1 MPTFIEQ
8 IHAKAKTSPC
18 RVVLQEGEDVRII
31 EAAALATKQG
41 IAQITLLG
49 APEKIRAIAASAS
62 LSLDKINIV
71 DMTKPPNFDD
81 YASTYFELR
90 KAKGL
95 TQDQAVAQMKDPLWY
110 GAMMVRKGLADSFVG
125 GALYTTGDVC
135 RAGIQIIGMQPGLK
149 TLSSFF
155 AMVVPDKSFGKDGVV
170 FFADCAVVIAP
181 DVNQLADIAIA
192 TADSYASLTG
202 DTPRVAMLSFSTKGS
217 SSHPSVGKV
226 QAATALA
233 EQKAMERKLD
243 ADFDGELQVDAA
255 LVPEIAARKLPNSKL
270 GGAANVLIFPDLNA
284 ANIASKLARLVGR
297 ANAYGHIVLGLDRP
311 AADVSRGS
319 NAHDILGVAGIVGV
333 QSIDYQL
340 LYPGAGAQLPGE

>member
-8 IHAKAKTSPC
+8 IHAKAKTSPR

-41 IAQITLLG
+41 IAEITLLG
-49 APEKIRAIAASAS
+49 APDKIKATAASAS

-81 YASTYFELR
+81 YAKTYYELR

-95 TQDQAVAQMKDPLWY
+95 TLDQAVLQMKDPLWY
-110 GAMMVRKGLADSFVG
+110 GAMMVRKGLVDSFVG

-155 AMVVPDKSFGKDGVV
+155 AMVVPDKSFGKDGIV

-202 DTPRVAMLSFSTKGS
+202 DTPPGWFARIKAAARAPFGRVRVA
-217 SSHPSVGKV
+217 
-226 QAATALA
+226 A
-233 EQKAMERKLD
+233 
-243 ADFDGELQVDAA
+243 
-255 LVPEIAARKLPNSKL
+255 
-270 GGAANVLIFPDLNA
+270 
-284 ANIASKLARLVGR
+284 
-297 ANAYGHIVLGLDRP
+297 
-311 AADVSRGS
+311 
-319 NAHDILGVAGIVGV
+319 
-333 QSIDYQL
+333 
-340 LYPGAGAQLPGE
+340 